1 MLCLVIEQCIY
12 HQVPANHLISASII
26 SAPCALAISKL
37 LMPETKKSKF
47 LHAKNIMFE
56 NM

>member
-37 LMPETKKSKF
+37 LMPETKKSK
-47 LHAKNIMFE
+47 LLQAKNIMFE